1 MPTSSIFKNFV
12 ISGKEQ
18 VETFV
23 NAMEMSKLSYSKSFN
38 ITESQITDM
47 QRIKSIIDKRKINS
61 KIK

>member
-12 ISGKEQ
+12 ISGTDQ
-18 VETFV
+18 VETFI

-38 ITESQITDM
+38 ITESQIADI

-61 KIK
+61 KVK

>member
-1 MPTSSIFKNFV
+1 MPTSSILKNFV
-12 ISGKEQ
+12 ISGTEQ

-61 KIK
+61 KVK

>member
-12 ISGKEQ
+12 ISGTEQ

-61 KIK
+61 KVK